1 MSQEN
6 KPNIQGTSRGL
17 KQIEKNAEL
26 EKKRKEKER
35 KEKERKEKTKR

>member
-26 EKKRKEKER
+26 EKKRREADKNKKLKNKEKR
-35 KEKERKEKTKR
+35 